1 MCSHI
6 YVTLSVTKHKRKS
19 GTIYYD
25 LWDQKRVRGKVVRK
39 YVGYLGASPRSKQE
53 ITPEQVYLYLR
64 RMIDSGLTSEDAGDI
79 LKKMGIEVDVTP
91 IKKLIIE
98 NDLVLHRLFLR
109 VK

>member
-1 MCSHI
+1 MAL
-6 YVTLSVTKHKRKS
+6 VVAKKKTPS
-19 GTIYYD
+19 GEYYR
-25 LWDQKRVRGKVVRK
+25 LMEVNRVRGKVVSR
-39 YVGYLGASPRSKQE
+39 YVAYLGKTPKSKQE